1 MEVELNSGLNAN
13 TGPTQSVARQNSV
26 QPSDTNIQPPD
37 NTMSIGRTQA
47 LEQSLQETPQIRP
60 EMVARANA
68 LVADEN
74 YPSDDLLNQLAGHLA
89 NNLGNSE
96 N

>member
-1 MEVELNSGLNAN
+1 
-13 TGPTQSVARQNSV
+13 
-26 QPSDTNIQPPD
+26 
-37 NTMSIGRTQA
+37 
-47 LEQSLQETPQIRP
+47 
-60 EMVARANA
+60 MVARANA

>member
-1 MEVELNSGLNAN
+1 
-13 TGPTQSVARQNSV
+13 
-26 QPSDTNIQPPD
+26 
-37 NTMSIGRTQA
+37 MSIGRTQA